1 MSVPL
6 TGDTNYLHREEDA
19 GTDTASTG
27 NSYQHQQY
35 YSSVSEIEEEKSRD
49 LFEIN
54 HGVPLESIKEDIEG
68 SLFSFDVYGD
78 HQKHCVYVGVGKS
91 DSSMDA
97 LSWTLKN
104 AIIDSNT
111 MVFLIHIFPE
121 IHHVPSPLGRLPK
134 SQVSAQQVEIY
145 SAQERKK
152 RREFLQKF
160 INMCSASKV
169 KVDTILIESDS
180 VGKAMM
186 DLIAVF
192 NMRKLILGTSKSSL
206 RYITACN
213 LRHHQPSCVL
223 SLNSLEFATFGDG

>member
-1 MSVPL
+1 MSL
-6 TGDTNYLHREEDA
+6 TDDTNYLHQEEDA
-19 GTDTASTG
+19 GTEIASSTG

-35 YSSVSEIEEEKSRD
+35 YCSVSEIEEEKSRD

-78 HQKHCVYVGVGKS
+78 HQKDYVYVGVGKS

-121 IHHVPSPLGRLPK
+121 IHHIPSPCK
-134 SQVSAQQVEIY
+134 Y
-145 SAQERKK
+145 SSGQSFIFFIFFKK
-152 RREFLQKF
+152 NNIFF
-160 INMCSASKV
+160 V
-169 KVDTILIESDS
+169 KVLDLACESW
-180 VGKAMM
+180 VRLK
-186 DLIAVF
+186 
-192 NMRKLILGTSKSSL
+192 TSK
-206 RYITACN
+206 
-213 LRHHQPSCVL
+213 
-223 SLNSLEFATFGDG
+223 